1 MAEKQKDNPN
11 KRAYLLGGIA
21 VLLLAAA
28 GYVYFG
34 PKDNPIPEVRQ
45 GTGIY
50 YTGPMKSKTAG
61 SNAFG
66 TIDGKLLTEEEAKAA
81 EKKWL
86 EEHPDIANPD
96 KS

>member
-1 MAEKQKDNPN
+1 MAEKQKDTPN
-11 KRAYLLGGIA
+11 KGAYILGGVA
-21 VLLLAAA
+21 VLLLAVA

-34 PKDNPIPEVRQ
+34 PKEDPTPEVRQ

-66 TIDGKLLTEEEAKAA
+66 TIDGKLLSPEEAKAA

-86 EEHPDIANPD
+86 EDHPDIANPN